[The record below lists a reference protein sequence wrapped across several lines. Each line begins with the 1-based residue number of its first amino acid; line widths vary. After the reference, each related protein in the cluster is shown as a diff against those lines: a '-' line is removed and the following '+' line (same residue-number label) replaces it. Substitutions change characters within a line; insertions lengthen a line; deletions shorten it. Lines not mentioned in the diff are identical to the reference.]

1 MQAPRREGVD
11 SAVIGTDFFPC
22 IMTGEVRWGV
32 ATSSI
37 SDALRSKVGLKDK
50 CPANAN
56 ENVYLLT
63 NK

>member
-1 MQAPRREGVD
+1 
-11 SAVIGTDFFPC
+11 
-22 IMTGEVRWGV
+22 MTGEVRWGV

-37 SDALRSKVGLKDK
+37 FDALRSKVGLKDK